1 MILSRTRIAQAVALL
16 CSLNALLIPQA
27 QAQNNL
33 TTPSVTGNE
42 EAGAQAVRRRQIW
55 RRFPSARSNA

>member
-1 MILSRTRIAQAVALL
+1 MTLSRTRIAQAVALL

-33 TTPSVTGNE
+33 TTPSATGNE
-42 EAGAQAVRRRQIW
+42 EAGLRR
-55 RRFPSARSNA
+55 